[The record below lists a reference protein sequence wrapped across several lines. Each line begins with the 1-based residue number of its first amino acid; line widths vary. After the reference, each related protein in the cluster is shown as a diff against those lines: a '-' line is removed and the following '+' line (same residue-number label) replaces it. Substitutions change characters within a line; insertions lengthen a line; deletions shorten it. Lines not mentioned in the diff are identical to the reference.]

1 MKVNKV
7 VRKNHDA
14 KTRYVFNEGGTRSGK
29 TYGINQ
35 ALYKLASEN
44 KYIISI
50 VSETMPHLKKGA
62 MRDFFSFLNTAKL
75 YWPENHNKSEH
86 TYKIN
91 DSMIEF
97 FSADAVSKVHGPER
111 DILFINEIQ
120 NIPYEIYFHLA
131 QRTRIRIF
139 ADWNPTHRFYV
150 HEMMEDP
157 EYRTE
162 ITYTHSTIFDNK
174 FVSDEIKK
182 EVLRRADRDPNYKQ
196 VYLEGKIGIYEGLI
210 FPTIQMVDEMPDG
223 RSFYGMDFGYTQDPT
238 TLIECKI
245 IGDNLYLN
253 ELIYQTGLRNSD
265 IINLM
270 KQLDIRGV
278 VYGDSAEPKTI
289 DDLYFA
295 GFNIHGAIKGPDSI
309 NFGLTIMKQFTIFV
323 TKKSTNLVKEFRNYT
338 YMKDKEGKMLNKP
351 IDLWNHGID
360 ATRYGVSMEQRKK
373 LEYKEMNTIDNSRR
387 L

>member
-1 MKVNKV
+1 
-7 VRKNHDA
+7 
-14 KTRYVFNEGGTRSGK
+14 
-29 TYGINQ
+29 
-35 ALYKLASEN
+35 
-44 KYIISI
+44 
-50 VSETMPHLKKGA
+50 
-62 MRDFFSFLNTAKL
+62 
-75 YWPENHNKSEH
+75 
-86 TYKIN
+86 
-91 DSMIEF
+91 
-97 FSADAVSKVHGPER
+97 
-111 DILFINEIQ
+111 
-120 NIPYEIYFHLA
+120 
-131 QRTRIRIF
+131 
-139 ADWNPTHRFYV
+139 
-150 HEMMEDP
+150 
-157 EYRTE
+157 
-162 ITYTHSTIFDNK
+162 
-174 FVSDEIKK
+174 
-182 EVLRRADRDPNYKQ
+182 
-196 VYLEGKIGIYEGLI
+196 
-210 FPTIQMVDEMPDG
+210 MVDEMPEG

-265 IINLM
+265 IVNLM
-270 KQLDIRGV
+270 KQLNIRGV

-373 LEYKEMNTIDNSRR
+373 LEYKEMNTITNTRR